1 MSDVLESWM
10 VLHSWRWLLLLLH
23 HLVRVVVRCT
33 SRVCDILFP
42 ALVVLVVVSATL
54 VREVLGTFVFVR
66 TAILCAQSVYGL
78 ASVSCMPKKGVQVS
92 RDTYILESRDGV
104 VDVAGG
110 VLVEFFVVTEDDNG
124 DVDGAEYG

>member
-23 HLVRVVVRCT
+23 HLVCVVVRCT

-42 ALVVLVVVSATL
+42 ALVVLIVVSASL

-66 TAILCAQSVYGL
+66 TAILCAQSVDVL
-78 ASVSCMPKKGVQVS
+78 VSVSYMSSKRLSGVARHVHIGIS
-92 RDTYILESRDGV
+92 RWCR
-104 VDVAGG
+104 
-110 VLVEFFVVTEDDNG
+110 
-124 DVDGAEYG
+124 

>member
-1 MSDVLESWM
+1 M
-10 VLHSWRWLLLLLH
+10 LH

-66 TAILCAQSVYGL
+66 TAI
-78 ASVSCMPKKGVQVS
+78 
-92 RDTYILESRDGV
+92 ILESRDGV